1 MAKPAKVNLE
11 PIVYRDTWGGL
22 TLSFAS
28 DGTAM
33 DSNLSS
39 VRMFFRDAD
48 GVTGLEL
55 TSADSEITITDAN
68 AWAFT
73 VLPVNPLTLAIGNWY
88 WSIET
93 TNAFGIIKTYLA
105 GTMKVINDAT
115 Y

>member
-1 MAKPAKVNLE
+1 MAKPAKTILE

-22 TLSFAS
+22 TLSFSS

-48 GVTGLEL
+48 GTTGLEL
-55 TSADSEITITDAN
+55 TSADAEITITDAN

-73 VLPVNPLTLAIGNWY
+73 VLAVNPLTLAIGNWY

-93 TNAFGIIKTYLA
+93 TNALSIVKTYIV
-105 GTMKVINDAT
+105 GTMEVINDAT